1 MNRLNYFT
9 LVALLLMMPLAS
21 LHATDVTNLRC
32 EYRENPLGADETA
45 GRELQSSMIWASSA
59 PAGTQAYVAFRK
71 SFELKA
77 KPEQPARLDIFAD
90 SRYLLWVNGEQILR
104 GPCRFNPK
112 RPEFDSL
119 DVAPFL
125 RPGKNVLTVLVHHYA
140 GAVNGRIMQH
150 APGLTARLA
159 VGGKEILRT
168 DTSWRCSKNT
178 EYRSSPGAWS
188 SIPDVLDGR
197 LCPLDWTTP
206 VFDDGTWEPAV
217 TVDGNTWGGLQ
228 PRSLPLPRETELTG
242 MKLLPYG
249 QPLKDALPL
258 PLGKAGSAQT
268 ALEPDLLADGL
279 IPVAKVIDENPAH
292 AGGGSDA
299 LAIHNGTMRN
309 GSGGDETVND
319 GKTFRGYAKGSTLT
333 FNLDL
338 AKSKNG
344 FDVVEIRSIARHSDA
359 RASQNY
365 SVMIAL
371 ASEPSTFVKLCDVV
385 LKSSGGATEA
395 RITSKKAGLLASGV
409 AAVRFDFEDGPLGF
423 NVYREF
429 QLAGNVKLSPAQQSG
444 DNTSSISANTPVAP
458 PEAILVMTK
467 GAAAKDGAVVVDLGR
482 MAMAY
487 PVMELEA
494 DEGSVVQLQYAL
506 RCRDGRPFET
516 YGIGTTYTARA
527 GRQRFIAADQW
538 CARYVTIT
546 CTSGRIKILGLKMID
561 RRYPF
566 ERVGSFTC
574 SDPLLTRLWDMAVNT
589 IEVVSD
595 DAYGSD
601 ARERNE
607 WLQDPAQPNFITTR
621 VALAGPGSEG
631 QKVFSDPRLLKNLLR
646 HAALAQL
653 PDGRILATFP
663 TDRGPEDCHY
673 VIEDYACQWIEA
685 LKMYFD
691 STGDLKFLR
700 EMWPT
705 LTRQMQWFLDRR
717 TLRGLLLAREYA
729 SFDNPLAYITCEGAT
744 MNAYFYQALLDSD
757 YLGRA
762 LGEKPQTEIY
772 AKAAVELTAAYNKQ
786 FWSEAEGAY
795 HSAFIGEKVL
805 GPTAHA
811 QLIAL
816 NRGLVP
822 AERMAATRKWLLAN
836 YKNPGGFHCGSNP
849 DVERMI
855 AQKAGLNMPVT
866 YYWMFQEL
874 YRMDS
879 AAMDQEAV
887 SEMRRRW
894 GPMVRHQQDAGTL
907 SESFV
912 DENGHGATE
921 SCHNYGAVPAYFLS
935 SFLLGVRLDGPVW
948 KKTILLEP
956 RLGDLAFAEGVV
968 VTEHGPVPVS
978 WKKSND
984 GKTLTFNFT
993 VPLGVHATLRLP
1005 KLSEAPSLTFNGKA
1019 LVNQGQVSKGVRLE
1033 SRWIV
1038 VQEVTGTCS
1047 GEIVQ

>member
-1 MNRLNYFT
+1 M
-9 LVALLLMMPLAS
+9 LACV
-21 LHATDVTNLRC
+21 LCNAA
-32 EYRENPLGADETA
+32 PAADEIA

-71 SFELKA
+71 RFELKA
-77 KPEQPARLDIFAD
+77 APALPALLDIFAD
-90 SRYLLWVNGEQILR
+90 SRYMLWVNGEQILR
-104 GPCRFNPK
+104 GPCRFNPQ

-119 DVAPFL
+119 DVKPFL
-125 RPGKNVLTVLVHHYA
+125 RPGMNVLTVLVHHYPLI
-140 GAVNGRIMQH
+140 NGRIMQH

-159 VGGKEILRT
+159 IGGKEILRT
-168 DTSWRCSKNT
+168 ETSWRCSKNT

-197 LCPLDWTTP
+197 LCPLDWTAS
-206 VFDDGTWEPAV
+206 VFDDATWEPAV
-217 TVDGNTWGGLQ
+217 TVDGNTWGALHS
-228 PRSLPLPRETELTG
+228 RSLPLPRETELTG
-242 MKLLPYG
+242 MKLLPSG

-258 PLGKAGSAQT
+258 PLVP
-268 ALEPDLLADGL
+268 LPEEPDVLAKGL
-279 IPVAKVIDENPAH
+279 IPVAKVTDENPAH

-299 LAIHNGTMRN
+299 QAIHNGTTRN
-309 GSGGDETVND
+309 GSGGDAAADD
-319 GKTFRGYAKGSTLT
+319 GKTFRGYAKGSALT

-338 AKSKNG
+338 AKSKYG
-344 FDVVEIRSIARHSDA
+344 FDVEEIRSFAGHSDA

-365 SVMIAL
+365 SVSVAF
-371 ASEPSTFVKLCDVV
+371 ASEPSKFVKLCDVV
-385 LKSSGGATEA
+385 LKSSGGSTEA
-395 RITSKKAGLLASGV
+395 RITPKKAGPLASGV
-409 AAVRFDFEDGPLGF
+409 AAVRFDFADGPSGF

-429 QLAGNVKLSPAQQSG
+429 QLAGTVDASPAN
-444 DNTSSISANTPVAP
+444 DEIAL
-458 PEAILVMTK
+458 PEAVTVTTMKLE
-467 GAAAKDGAVVVDLGR
+467 AAAPVVVDLGR

-487 PVMELEA
+487 PVMEIEA

-516 YGIGTTYTARA
+516 YGIGTTYTARS
-527 GRQRFIAADQW
+527 GRQSFIAADQW

-546 CTSGRIKILGLKMID
+546 CTSGRAKILGLKMID

-566 ERVGSFTC
+566 ERIGSFTC
-574 SDPLLTRLWDMAVNT
+574 SDGTLTSLWDMAVNT
-589 IEVVSD
+589 IEATCD

-621 VALAGPGSEG
+621 VALAGPGADG

-653 PDGRILATFP
+653 PDGRLLATFP

-673 VIEDYACQWIEA
+673 VIEDYACQWVEA
-685 LKMYFD
+685 LKLYFD
-691 STGDLKFLR
+691 STGDREFLS
-700 EMWPT
+700 EMWPA
-705 LTRQMQWFLDRR
+705 LTRQMQWLLEHR
-717 TLRGLLLAREYA
+717 TPRGLLLAREYA

-744 MNAYFYQALLDSD
+744 MNAYFYQALMDAD

-762 LGEKPQTEIY
+762 LTENPQADIY
-772 AKAAVELTAAYNKQ
+772 AKAAVELASAYNKQ
-786 FWSEAEGAY
+786 LWNEAEGAY
-795 HSAFIGEKVL
+795 HSAFLGEKIL
-805 GPTAHA
+805 GPSAHA
-811 QLIAL
+811 QLLAL

-822 AERMAATRKWLLAN
+822 ENRAVAARKWLLAN
-836 YKNPGGFHCGSNP
+836 YKNPGGFHCGNNP
-849 DVERMI
+849 DFERMI

-912 DENGHGATE
+912 DENGNGASE

-935 SFLLGVRLDGPVW
+935 SFVLGVRLDGPVW
-948 KKTILLEP
+948 KKTILLDP

-978 WKKSND
+978 WKKSTD
-984 GKTLTFNFT
+984 GKTLTFDFS
-993 VPLGVHATLRLP
+993 VPKGVHATVRFP
-1005 KLSEAPSLTFNGKA
+1005 KFSEIPSLTLNGKA
-1019 LVNQGQVSKGVRLE
+1019 LVKQGKLSKGVRIE
-1033 SRWIV
+1033 GRWLV
-1038 VQEVTGTCS
+1038 VEDLTDACS
-1047 GEIVQ
+1047 GAYQFQSTLADAVK

>member
-1 MNRLNYFT
+1 
-9 LVALLLMMPLAS
+9 
-21 LHATDVTNLRC
+21 
-32 EYRENPLGADETA
+32 
-45 GRELQSSMIWASSA
+45 
-59 PAGTQAYVAFRK
+59 
-71 SFELKA
+71 
-77 KPEQPARLDIFAD
+77 
-90 SRYLLWVNGEQILR
+90 
-104 GPCRFNPK
+104 
-112 RPEFDSL
+112 
-119 DVAPFL
+119 
-125 RPGKNVLTVLVHHYA
+125 
-140 GAVNGRIMQH
+140 
-150 APGLTARLA
+150 
-159 VGGKEILRT
+159 
-168 DTSWRCSKNT
+168 
-178 EYRSSPGAWS
+178 
-188 SIPDVLDGR
+188 
-197 LCPLDWTTP
+197 
-206 VFDDGTWEPAV
+206 
-217 TVDGNTWGGLQ
+217 
-228 PRSLPLPRETELTG
+228 
-242 MKLLPYG
+242 
-249 QPLKDALPL
+249 
-258 PLGKAGSAQT
+258 
-268 ALEPDLLADGL
+268 
-279 IPVAKVIDENPAH
+279 VI
-292 AGGGSDA
+292 
-299 LAIHNGTMRN
+299 
-309 GSGGDETVND
+309 
-319 GKTFRGYAKGSTLT
+319 
-333 FNLDL
+333 
-338 AKSKNG
+338 
-344 FDVVEIRSIARHSDA
+344 
-359 RASQNY
+359 
-365 SVMIAL
+365 
-371 ASEPSTFVKLCDVV
+371 
-385 LKSSGGATEA
+385 
-395 RITSKKAGLLASGV
+395 
-409 AAVRFDFEDGPLGF
+409 
-423 NVYREF
+423 
-429 QLAGNVKLSPAQQSG
+429 
-444 DNTSSISANTPVAP
+444 
-458 PEAILVMTK
+458 
-467 GAAAKDGAVVVDLGR
+467 VDLGR

-506 RCRDGRPFET
+506 RCRDGQPFET

-546 CTSGRIKILGLKMID
+546 CTSGRVKILGLKMID

-574 SDPLLTRLWDMAVNT
+574 SDPLLTNLWEMAVNT
-589 IEVVSD
+589 IEAVSD

-621 VALAGPGSEG
+621 VALAGPGSDG

-673 VIEDYACQWIEA
+673 VIEDYACQWVEA
-685 LKMYFD
+685 LKLYFD
-691 STGDLKFLR
+691 ATGDREFLR

-705 LTRQMQWFLDRR
+705 LTRQMQWFLEHR
-717 TLRGLLLAREYA
+717 TPRGLLLAREYA

-744 MNAYFYQALLDSD
+744 MNAYFYQALMDAD

-762 LGEKPQTEIY
+762 LTENPQADIY

-786 FWSEAEGAY
+786 FWNEAEGAY

-811 QLIAL
+811 QLLAL

-822 AERMAATRKWLLAN
+822 ENRAVATRKWLLAN
-836 YKNPGGFHCGSNP
+836 YKNPGSFHCGNNP

-874 YRMDS
+874 FRMDS
-879 AAMDQEAV
+879 AAMDQEAL

-912 DENGHGATE
+912 DENGNGATE

-935 SFLLGVRLDGPVW
+935 SFVLGVRLDGPVW
-948 KKTILLEP
+948 KKSILLEP

-984 GKTLTFNFT
+984 GKTLMFSFT
-993 VPLGVHATLRLP
+993 VPQGVHATVRFP
-1005 KLSEAPSLTFNGKA
+1005 KLSEIPSLTFNGKA
-1019 LVNQGQVSKGVRLE
+1019 LVKQGKVSKGVRLE
-1033 SRWIV
+1033 GRWIV

>member
-1 MNRLNYFT
+1 MLACVLCNA
-9 LVALLLMMPLAS
+9 ALA
-21 LHATDVTNLRC
+21 V
-32 EYRENPLGADETA
+32 DETL
-45 GRELQSSMIWASSA
+45 GRELESSMIWAASV
-59 PAGTQAYVAFRK
+59 PAGQQAYVVFRK

-77 KPEQPARLDIFAD
+77 QPEHPARLDIFAD
-90 SRYLLWVNGEQILR
+90 SRYMLWVNGEQILR

-119 DVAPFL
+119 DIKPFL
-125 RPGKNVLTVLVHHYA
+125 HSGKNVLTVLVHHYPMI
-140 GAVNGRIMQH
+140 NGRIMRH
-150 APGLTARLA
+150 APGLTARL
-159 VGGKEILRT
+159 EIAGQEVLRT
-168 DTSWRCSKNT
+168 DASWRCTPNT
-178 EYRSSPGAWS
+178 EYRPSPEAWS
-188 SIPDVLDGR
+188 SIPDQIDGR
-197 LCPLDWTTP
+197 LGAGAWTATD
-206 VFDDGTWEPAV
+206 FNDSAWQPAV
-217 TVDGNTWGGLQ
+217 AADGKTWGALQ
-228 PRSLPLPRETELTG
+228 PRSLPLPHETELAG
-242 MKLLPYG
+242 LKLLPSG

-258 PLGKAGSAQT
+258 PLGNASAAEE
-268 ALEPDLLADGL
+268 ALSHEVLSDGL
-279 IPVAKVIDENPAH
+279 IPVSRVTDENPSH
-292 AGGGSDA
+292 VGGASDA
-299 LAIHNGTMRN
+299 HAIHNGTTRN
-309 GSGGDETVND
+309 GSGGDETAND

-338 AKSKNG
+338 AKSKSG
-344 FDVVEIRSIARHSDA
+344 FNVAEIRSFAGHSDA

-365 SVMIAL
+365 SVLVAL

-395 RITSKKAGLLASGV
+395 RITSKKADLLASGV

-429 QLAGNVKLSPAQQSG
+429 QLVGNVESSPARQSG
-444 DNTSSISANTPVAP
+444 DNKSSISANTPVAP

-467 GAAAKDGAVVVDLGR
+467 GAEAKGGAVVVDLGR

-589 IEVVSD
+589 IESVSD

-607 WLQDPAQPNFITTR
+607 WLQDPALPNFITTR
-621 VALAGPGSEG
+621 VALIGPGSDG
-631 QKVFSDPRLLKNLLR
+631 QKVFSDPRLLKNLLC

-673 VIEDYACQWIEA
+673 VIEDYSCQWIEA
-685 LKMYFD
+685 LKLYFD
-691 STGDLKFLR
+691 STGDRSFVR

-705 LTRQMQWFLDRR
+705 LTRQMQWFLERR
-717 TLRGLLLAREYA
+717 TPRGLLLAREYA

-757 YLGRA
+757 DLGRA

-772 AKAAVELTAAYNKQ
+772 AKAATELAVAYNKQ
-786 FWSEAEGAY
+786 FWNEAEGAY
-795 HSAFIGEKVL
+795 NSAFLGEKIL

-811 QLIAL
+811 QLLAL
-816 NRGLVP
+816 DRGLVP
-822 AERMAATRKWLLAN
+822 EERMAATRKWLLAN
-836 YKNPGGFHCGSNP
+836 YKNPGSFHCGSNP

-879 AAMDQEAV
+879 AAMDMEALG
-887 SEMRRRW
+887 EMRRRW
-894 GPMVRHQQDAGTL
+894 GPMVTHQQDAGTL

-912 DENGHGATE
+912 DENGNGASE

-935 SFLLGVRLDGPVW
+935 SFVLGVRLDGPVW

-968 VTEHGPVPVS
+968 VTEHGPVTVS
-978 WKKSND
+978 WKKSD
-984 GKTLTFNFT
+984 GGRTLTFDFT
-993 VPLGVHATLRLP
+993 VPKGVHATVRLP
-1005 KLSEAPSLTFNGKA
+1005 KLSEAPSLTLKGKA
-1019 LVNQGQVSKGVRLE
+1019 LVKQGKMSKGVRLE
-1033 SRWIV
+1033 GRWIV
-1038 VQEVTGTCS
+1038 VEEVTGACS
-1047 GEIVQ
+1047 GTMVQ